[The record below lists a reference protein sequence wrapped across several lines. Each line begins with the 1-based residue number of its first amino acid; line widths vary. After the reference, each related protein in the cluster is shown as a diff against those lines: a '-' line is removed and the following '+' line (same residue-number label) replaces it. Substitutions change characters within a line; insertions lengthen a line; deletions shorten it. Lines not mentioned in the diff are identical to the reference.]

1 MTMTRRSML
10 AGLGM
15 LALAMPARTAAAGD
29 LPLFGTQSRQLPG
42 IGKFPKWQGTLQ
54 KYFGEQ
60 ALERAPCD
68 AQRKRFGH
76 CQLAEWQTFLASLA
90 GKGADAQIVAINAWL
105 NAARYVVDP
114 VNWNVP
120 DYWSTPEEFLRKK
133 GDCEDYAITKF
144 MSLRSLGYDQN
155 FMRVVVL
162 QDQNLN
168 LAHAVLALERQT
180 DFLILDNQIAEP
192 VSDTRIRHYKPIYS
206 VNETNWWLHR

>member
-1 MTMTRRSML
+1 MPI
-10 AGLGM
+10 
-15 LALAMPARTAAAGD
+15 ALPARAQAAP
-29 LPLFGTQSRQLPG
+29 PLFGTTSRMLPG

-54 KYFGEQ
+54 KYFD
-60 ALERAPCD
+60 ERAMEDAPCE
-68 AQRKRFGH
+68 AQRRRFGH
-76 CQLAEWQTFLASLA
+76 CHLTEWRAFLASLA
-90 GKGADAQIVAINAWL
+90 GHGADEQIRTVNAYMNKAQ
-105 NAARYVVDP
+105 YVVDP

-144 MSLRSLGYDQN
+144 MSLRALGYDQS

-162 QDQNLN
+162 QDQNLD

-180 DFLILDNQIAEP
+180 DYLILDNQIAEP